1 MPEKPE
7 RRFTP
12 IPLTDVANADLTG
25 KGGPGVPGWT
35 GEGSNDLSA
44 FPTGEQV
51 FEDVPFNIVNP
62 GENERRAALILSEN
76 EEYPMHKTLPIN
88 EKAASLYF
96 LHAQSYGNFIGDIV
110 LHYDDGTEYTKYIVR
125 GENIGGWWYPQNTGQ
140 ARVAWTGENEKSKQV
155 GMYIYGMNNPH
166 PDKIIDSISFNASQ
180 GGHKWMIT
188 GLTLSDY
195 PVFFMPGIESY
206 GAPDNWGAAAVVY
219 ALIEGLA
226 GVKDG
231 GVAFREAQLA
241 PRWIKAGVNKVK
253 TNIKYEASGG
263 YVSYDYLYDDT
274 SKELKVDFTGNAEK
288 FNVKIILPDGKAPA
302 SVRLNNTDI
311 VYNTAKVEGSVYL
324 TFDHTGVGTNTLK
337 VKF

>member
-1 MPEKPE
+1 
-7 RRFTP
+7 
-12 IPLTDVANADLTG
+12 
-25 KGGPGVPGWT
+25 
-35 GEGSNDLSA
+35 
-44 FPTGEQV
+44 
-51 FEDVPFNIVNP
+51 
-62 GENERRAALILSEN
+62 
-76 EEYPMHKTLPIN
+76 
-88 EKAASLYF
+88 
-96 LHAQSYGNFIGDIV
+96 
-110 LHYDDGTEYTKYIVR
+110 
-125 GENIGGWWYPQNTGQ
+125 
-140 ARVAWTGENEKSKQV
+140 
-155 GMYIYGMNNPH
+155 MYIYGLNNPH
-166 PDKIIDSISFNASQ
+166 PDKIIDSLSFNVSR